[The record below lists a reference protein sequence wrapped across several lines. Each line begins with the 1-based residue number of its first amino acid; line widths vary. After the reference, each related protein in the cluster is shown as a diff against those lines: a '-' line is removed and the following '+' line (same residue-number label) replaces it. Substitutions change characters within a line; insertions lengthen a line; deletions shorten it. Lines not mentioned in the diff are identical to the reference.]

1 MAPARRTAPGARW
14 AWMRTSSPRPGTRWR
29 KPSPM
34 PCCGPATS
42 PARQPPG
49 SEPRA
54 DVATEPGQASD
65 TVEPMDD
72 KEILGH
78 IDDLIQTE
86 HELRTKL
93 ASGEI
98 SGADEHARLAA
109 AEQALDQNPEEAQ
122 VRPVTEVEGYR
133 Q

>member
-1 MAPARRTAPGARW
+1 
-14 AWMRTSSPRPGTRWR
+14 
-29 KPSPM
+29 M

-42 PARQPPG
+42 LARRPPG
-49 SEPRA
+49 AAELAR
-54 DVATEPGQASD
+54 ASD

-72 KEILGH
+72 KEILAN

-98 SGADEHARLAA
+98 SGTEERARLAA
-109 AEQALDQNPEEAQ
+109 AEQALDQCWDLLRQRRARREFGQNPEEAQ
-122 VRPVTEVEGYR
+122 ARPVSEVKEYR